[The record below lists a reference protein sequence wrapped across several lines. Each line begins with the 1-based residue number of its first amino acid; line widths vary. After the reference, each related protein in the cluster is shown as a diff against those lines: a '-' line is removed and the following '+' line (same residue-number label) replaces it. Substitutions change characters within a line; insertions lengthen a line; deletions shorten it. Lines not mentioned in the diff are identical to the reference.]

1 MVRIAATLEQM
12 KTFQERF
19 PLNSRVVMGADGT
32 PLSKRHGS
40 TSVRD
45 FRERGFLPEAVLNHL
60 FHLGHKRPRVPARP
74 LGACLGQDEHGE
86 LGQPVTGEYID
97 VAPLHHFPGRAQ
109 AISIK
114 P

>member
-1 MVRIAATLEQM
+1 METEPVSHGLN
-12 KTFQERF
+12 RF
-19 PLNSRVVMGADGT
+19 GTCLRVQSASIGDDLDT
-32 PLSKRHGS
+32 PVQTRAH
-40 TSVRD
+40 
-45 FRERGFLPEAVLNHL
+45 HL
-60 FHLGHKRPRVPARP
+60 FHLGHKRPCVAARP
-74 LGACLGQDEHGE
+74 PGACLGQDEHGE